1 MFGRLL
7 VSLLRGDTRQT
18 AGEEPVTTA
27 TAIQM
32 EHQKMPLSILD
43 PTPAL
48 VVIDLQKGI
57 VADPIAHVVPGAVA
71 LAKAFRERGLPVVLV
86 NVTASAP
93 GRTDANRGGS
103 GARAFPPGWADII
116 DELDQQPGD
125 YLITKRRRS
134 AFHDTGLDTLLRDLG
149 VTQVV
154 LTGVSSSSGVEST
167 ARYAYDYG
175 YHVVFAT
182 DAIAD
187 PDPDLHRHCTERAYP
202 KIGET
207 TTSAEILDFLA
218 RRA

>member
-1 MFGRLL
+1 
-7 VSLLRGDTRQT
+7 
-18 AGEEPVTTA
+18 
-27 TAIQM
+27 
-32 EHQKMPLSILD
+32 MPLSTLD

-57 VADPIAHVVPGAVA
+57 VADPIAHVVPGAAA

-86 NVTASAP
+86 SVTASAP
-93 GRTDANRGGS
+93 GRTEANHG
-103 GARAFPPGWADII
+103 GARAFAPGWADIV
-116 DELDQQPGD
+116 DELNQQPGD
-125 YLITKRRRS
+125 HLITKRRRS

-154 LTGVSSSSGVEST
+154 LAGVSSSSGVEST
-167 ARYAYDYG
+167 ARHAYDYG

-187 PDPDLHRHCTERAYP
+187 PDPDLHRHCIERVYP

-207 TTSAEILDFLA
+207 TASAEILNFLA